1 MQPWNMPMKALK
13 HAVGSELEE
22 ADGTPGM
29 VRAQAF
35 SGDGIWAGTVR
46 VAPGTASG
54 WHHHGDYE
62 TYAEIVE
69 GLARFEFGPG
79 GDGAVDG
86 GPGDFVR
93 IPAHT
98 VHRETNPGSTES
110 TVVLFRVGSGAPVF
124 NVDGPRS

>member
-1 MQPWNMPMKALK
+1 MEALK
-13 HAVGSELEE
+13 LVAGGELAE

-35 SGDGIWAGTVR
+35 SGDGFWTGTVR

-62 TYAEIVE
+62 TYAYIVE
-69 GLARFEFGPG
+69 GLARFEFGPSG
-79 GDGAVDG
+79 GAEVEG
-86 GPGDFVR
+86 GPGDFVH
-93 IPAHT
+93 IPAHS
-98 VHRETNPGSTES
+98 VHRETNPGTSES

-124 NVDGPRS
+124 NVDGPEQ